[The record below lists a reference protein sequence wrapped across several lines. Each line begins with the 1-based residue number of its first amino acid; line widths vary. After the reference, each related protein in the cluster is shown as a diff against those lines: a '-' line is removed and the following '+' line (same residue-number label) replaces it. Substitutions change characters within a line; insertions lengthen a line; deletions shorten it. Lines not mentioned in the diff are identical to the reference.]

1 MRSRTGLALTVW
13 LLTAAACFVQ
23 NDVATVLGTVTD
35 ASGALVPQAKLR
47 LDNLQTGVAA
57 SAVSDANGLYQFLD
71 VRIGQCRTEGPALT
85 VAARQRVD
93 IALQVGDAA
102 TTVTVNDA
110 TAIARRFST
119 PSARSRARCPRARF
133 SWL

>member
-13 LLTAAACFVQ
+13 LLTATACFGQ
-23 NDVATVLGTVTD
+23 NDMATVLGTVTD

-47 LDNLQTGVAA
+47 LDNLQTGVAV

-71 VRIGQCRTEGPALT
+71 VRIGQYRTEGSALT

-110 TAIARRFST
+110 TAIAWRFST
-119 PSARSRARCPRARF
+119 PSARARCRRARF